1 MDSIWKKYY
10 KKTEES
16 GGPVITNTD
25 QSQPSPPAA
34 TTGCL
39 LGHNTTVNQAPAIH
53 PYTAN
58 TGHHYSKPLKPLC
71 TNNNHEKSNADRPS
85 TCRRPAINN
94 NQPSTSWGNIL
105 AQPCDSVHQPP
116 PKTSSNRPEKPPAGA
131 TASRT
136 LTEHTVHEQKTN
148 RRALPP
154 LQDRSRSTSPQQ
166 ATNHPES
173 SPAVTIPAS
182 FQDNPSFSKIR
193 SPNLPSFCTTVQRL
207 KKER

>member
-136 LTEHTVHEQKTN
+136 LTATH
-148 RRALPP
+148 
-154 LQDRSRSTSPQQ
+154 RSRTENQPPSFTTSP
-166 ATNHPES
+166 
-173 SPAVTIPAS
+173 
-182 FQDNPSFSKIR
+182 R
-193 SPNLPSFCTTVQRL
+193 SELLNLPTAGNEPPRIFTGSDDPSKLPRQPLVLQNS
-207 KKER
+207 KP